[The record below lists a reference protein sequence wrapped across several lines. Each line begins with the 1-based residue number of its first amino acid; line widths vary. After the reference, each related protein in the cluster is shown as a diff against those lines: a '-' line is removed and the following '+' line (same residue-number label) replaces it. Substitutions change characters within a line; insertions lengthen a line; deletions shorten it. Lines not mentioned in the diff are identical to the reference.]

1 MHTVVETPEYLKASA
16 KAGMTDDER
25 AAAVEAVAL
34 NPTAGDL
41 IAGGGGIR
49 KVRVAGRG
57 KGKSGGYRVV
67 TYYLDEGQPVFLL
80 TVISKG
86 QRANLTDGQMQALKT
101 IAKDEKRIRGS
112 R

>member
-16 KAGMTDDER
+16 KAGMTDNER

-49 KVRVAGRG
+49 KSAR
-57 KGKSGGYRVV
+57 
-67 TYYLDEGQPVFLL
+67 
-80 TVISKG
+80 
-86 QRANLTDGQMQALKT
+86 
-101 IAKDEKRIRGS
+101 RGS